1 MKSLKVR
8 RRTAR
13 SWKIV
18 TIRMSGF
25 RHIYVYI
32 SLFWYDFVSLDAVE
46 RFIHVYVV
54 LTLIALYNMLFQ
66 ILKYQEVSM
75 KTEI

>member
-1 MKSLKVR
+1 
-8 RRTAR
+8 
-13 SWKIV
+13 
-18 TIRMSGF
+18 MSGF

-32 SLFWYDFVSLDAVE
+32 SLFWYDFVSLDAAE